1 MFNDSDMKMDFKS
14 IYDYILSLDSNVRFV
29 GFIDDMGKLVY
40 GGMRPGMISL
50 ENETE
55 SIKIYMEFALINKI
69 HADFDAMLGK
79 VIYSLTVREKIKIF
93 TFPIETYV
101 IRISLERQTDHEKI
115 LNSILDYFKKIQIN

>member
-1 MFNDSDMKMDFKS
+1 MDFKS

-50 ENETE
+50 ETETE

-79 VIYSLTVREKIKIF
+79 VIYSLTVREKIKIL
-93 TFPIETYV
+93 TFPFETYI
-101 IRISLERQTDHEKI
+101 IRISTERQTDHEKI
-115 LNSILDYFKKIQIN
+115 LNLILEYLKKIQIN

>member
-1 MFNDSDMKMDFKS
+1 MKMDFKS
-14 IYDYILSLDSNVRFV
+14 IYDYILSLDNNVRFV

-79 VIYSLTVREKIKIF
+79 VIYSLTVREKIKIL
-93 TFPIETYV
+93 TFPVETYI

-115 LNSILDYFKKIQIN
+115 LNSILEYLKKIQKI

>member
-1 MFNDSDMKMDFKS
+1 MDFKS
-14 IYDYILSLDSNVRFV
+14 IYDYILSLDNNVRFV

-79 VIYSLTVREKIKIF
+79 VIYSLTVREKIKIL
-93 TFPIETYV
+93 TFPVETYI

-115 LNSILDYFKKIQIN
+115 LNSILEYLKKTQII

>member
-1 MFNDSDMKMDFKS
+1 MKMDFKS
-14 IYDYILSLDSNVRFV
+14 IYDYVLSLDNNVRFV

-79 VIYSLTVREKIKIF
+79 VIYSLTVREKIKIL
-93 TFPIETYV
+93 TFPVETYI

-115 LNSILDYFKKIQIN
+115 LNSILEYLKKTQII

>member
-1 MFNDSDMKMDFKS
+1 MKMNFKS

-79 VIYSLTVREKIKIF
+79 VIYSLTVRERIKIL
-93 TFPIETYV
+93 TFPIETHILRV
-101 IRISLERQTDHEKI
+101 SLERQADHEKI
-115 LNSILDYFKKIQIN
+115 LNSILEYFKKIQIN

>member
-1 MFNDSDMKMDFKS
+1 MISDMKMDFKS

-50 ENETE
+50 ETETE

-79 VIYSLTVREKIKIF
+79 VIYSLTVREKIKIL
-93 TFPIETYV
+93 TFPFETYI
-101 IRISLERQTDHEKI
+101 IRISTERQTDHEKI
-115 LNSILDYFKKIQIN
+115 LNLILEYLKKYK